1 MDRDRRATLHTLGA
15 LAGLALTGPAIG
27 KQAMHAR
34 VIPSSGQSLPVI
46 GIGTW
51 QTFDVGGDAAARAP
65 LREVLRL
72 FFAGG
77 GRVVDSSPMYGS
89 SESVVGDACADLGIC
104 EPLFMA
110 SKVYTHGRDEGERQM
125 RRSVERMRAGRMDL
139 MQVHNLL
146 DVETHTQTLH
156 DWKAQK
162 RVRYIGI
169 THYASSAYAEAE
181 RLLRT
186 GRYDFLQIN
195 YSLAESESEQRL
207 LPLARE
213 LGVAVIANRPFAE
226 GAMFRRVR
234 GKPLPPWAAELGIAS
249 WAQYFLKWIVSHPA
263 VTCAIPGTGKAEHMA
278 DNLKAGFGPLPDEA
292 QRRRMAQAYA
302 AL

>member
-1 MDRDRRATLHTLGA
+1 MDRDRRATLQTLGA
-15 LAGLALTGPAIG
+15 LAGLALMQPAIG
-27 KQAMHAR
+27 KEAMHAR
-34 VIPSSGQSLPVI
+34 AIPSSGQSLPVI

-65 LREVLRL
+65 LKEVLRL

-104 EPLFMA
+104 EPLFM
-110 SKVYTHGRDEGERQM
+110 STKVYTYGREEGIRQM
-125 RRSVERMRAGRMDL
+125 QRSVERMRAGRMDL

-146 DVETHTQTLH
+146 DVETHTKTLL
-156 DWKAQK
+156 DWKARK

-169 THYASSAYAEAE
+169 THYTSSAYAEIE
-181 RLLRT
+181 RWLRT
-186 GRYDFLQIN
+186 KQYDFLQIN
-195 YSLAESESEQRL
+195 YSLAESESEKRL

-234 GKPLPPWAAELGIAS
+234 GKPLPPWAAELGIVS

-263 VTCAIPGTGKAEHMA
+263 VTCAIPGTGKPEHMA
-278 DNLKAGFGPLPDEA
+278 DNLAAGFGLLPDDA

>member
-1 MDRDRRATLHTLGA
+1 MDKERRATLRTLGG
-15 LAGLALTGPAIG
+15 LAGLALIGPVLG
-27 KQAMHAR
+27 KETMHAHP
-34 VIPSSGQSLPVI
+34 IPSGGERLPVI

-51 QTFDVGGDAAARAP
+51 QTFDVGGDAAARAT
-65 LREVLRL
+65 LKEVLRV

-77 GRVVDSSPMYGS
+77 GRVVDSSPLYGS

-110 SKVYTHGRDEGERQM
+110 TKVWTSGREEGIRQM
-125 RRSVERMRAGRMDL
+125 QRSIARMRAGRMDL

-146 DVETHTQTLH
+146 DVETHTRTLRE
-156 DWKAQK
+156 WKAQK
-162 RVRYIGI
+162 RVRYVGI
-169 THYASSAYAEAE
+169 THYTSSAYAEVE
-181 RLLRT
+181 RWLKT
-186 GRYDFLQIN
+186 KQYDFLQIN
-195 YSLAESESEQRL
+195 YSLAESESEKRL
-207 LPLARE
+207 LPLAQE
-213 LGVAVIANRPFAE
+213 LGAAVIANRPFAE

-249 WAQYFLKWIVSHPA
+249 WAQYFLKWIVAHPA
-263 VTCAIPGTGKAEHMA
+263 VTCTIPGTGKPEHMA
-278 DNLKAGFGPLPDEA
+278 DNLAAGFGLLPDEA

>member
-1 MDRDRRATLHTLGA
+1 MDAGRRRTLGA
-15 LAGLALTGPAIG
+15 LAGLAVAG
-27 KQAMHAR
+27 KARAREAMHAR
-34 VIPSSGQSLPVI
+34 PIPASGEKLPVI
-46 GIGTW
+46 GVGTW
-51 QTFDVGGDAAARAP
+51 QTFDVGGDAAARAA
-65 LREVLRL
+65 LQEVLRV

-89 SESVVGDACADLGIC
+89 SEAVVGDLCQALGIC

-110 SKVYTHGRDEGERQM
+110 SKVYTQGREEGIRGM
-125 RRSVERMRAGRMDL
+125 RRSIERMRAGSMDL

-146 DVETHTQTLH
+146 DVEVHTPALLEA
-156 DWKAQK
+156 KAAK

-169 THYASSAYAEAE
+169 THYTSHAYPEVE

-186 GRYDFLQIN
+186 KRYDFVQIN
-195 YSLAESESEQRL
+195 YSLGEPASESRV
-207 LPLARE
+207 LPLALE

-226 GAMFRRVR
+226 GAMFRHVR
-234 GKPLPPWAAELGIAS
+234 GKALPAWAADLGIAS

-263 VTCAIPGTGKAEHMA
+263 VTCAIPGTGKPEHMA
-278 DNLKAGFGPLPDEA
+278 DNLKAGFGPLPNAA
-292 QRRRMAQAYA
+292 QRRRMQQHYD

>member
-1 MDRDRRATLHTLGA
+1 MARKARA
-15 LAGLALTGPAIG
+15 
-27 KQAMHAR
+27 KEAMHAR
-34 VIPSSGQSLPVI
+34 AIPGSGEKLPVI
-46 GIGTW
+46 GLGTW
-51 QTFDVGGDAAARAP
+51 QTFDAGSDAAARAV
-65 LREVLRL
+65 LQEVLRG

-89 SESVVGDACADLGIC
+89 SESVVGDLCERLGIC

-110 SKVYTHGRDEGERQM
+110 SKIYTQGREEGVRGMQ
-125 RRSVERMRAGRMDL
+125 RSIERMRAGRMDL

-146 DVETHTQTLH
+146 DVETHTPTLRE
-156 DWKAQK
+156 WQAAK

-169 THYASSAYAEAE
+169 THYAASAYADIE

-186 GRYDFLQIN
+186 RQYDFVQIN
-195 YSLAESESEQRL
+195 YSLGEPESEKRL
-207 LPLARE
+207 LPLAQE

-234 GKPLPPWAAELGIAS
+234 GKALPAWAAELGVAS

-263 VTCAIPGTGKAEHMA
+263 VTCAIPGTGKPEHMV
-278 DNLKAGFGPLPDEA
+278 DNLKAGFGPLPDAA
-292 QRRRMAQAYA
+292 QRRAMSQYYDK
-302 AL
+302 L